1 MFYKKNLYLPYTMK
15 YIIDRCTHQL
25 HEKFDINEMLIHY
38 QSCKDLSSKNDENKK
53 QEQIDKMIS
62 AFNTQLDWDNKRI
75 KAYFDAVD
83 YIINGGIMDAISKI
97 EKASQKGY
105 YETNLIE
112 FSRDT
117 IISPNNTHNIKLLG
131 MIYHTKYNNFYLA
144 NKLPYLIDLIKNIL
158 MPYNIVFWKPKKDLW
173 VIQAKWN
180 NDILSNFNE
189 NDTLSNFNENY
200 TLSNFNENDTKIN
213 NLIEYVDNNDS
224 STDDGYYSD
233 ESDDSINKINYNIDK
248 TISSSLLYNNSIW
261 NEDENNIDKILPI
274 SINNNDKIE
283 LNKLPTILEWT
294 KSYSV

>member
-25 HEKFDINEMLIHY
+25 YNKFDINEMLIHY
-38 QSCKDLSSKNDENKK
+38 QSCKDLSSKNNENKK

-62 AFNTQLDWDNKRI
+62 SFNLQLDWDNKRI
-75 KAYFDAVD
+75 KAYFDAVN
-83 YIINGGIMDAISKI
+83 YIINGGFMNAISKI

-117 IISPNNTHNIKLLG
+117 IISQDNTHNIKLLG

-158 MPYNIVFWKPKKDLW
+158 KPYNIVFWKPKKDLW

-180 NDILSNFNE
+180 DDILSNLNDNE
-189 NDTLSNFNENY
+189 TLSNLNDND
-200 TLSNFNENDTKIN
+200 TQTNFNDNDTKNN
-213 NLIEYVDNNDS
+213 NLIEYVDNYNS

-233 ESDDSINKINYNIDK
+233 ESDYNINKINYVDQ
-248 TISSSLLYNNSIW
+248 TVSSSLLYDNSLW
-261 NEDENNIDKILPI
+261 NENEFDIDKILPI
-274 SINNNDKIE
+274 FNANNDKIE
-283 LNKLPTILEWT
+283 LNKQLPTILEWT
-294 KSYSV
+294 KSYNV

>member
-25 HEKFDINEMLIHY
+25 HEKIDINEMLIHY

-62 AFNTQLDWDNKRI
+62 AFNSQLDWDNKRI

-83 YIINGGIMDAISKI
+83 YIINGGFMDAKSKI

-180 NDILSNFNE
+180 ND
-189 NDTLSNFNENY
+189 

-213 NLIEYVDNNDS
+213 SLIEYVDNNDS
-224 STDDGYYSD
+224 STDDNYYSD
-233 ESDDSINKINYNIDK
+233 ESDDSINKINYSIDK
-248 TISSSLLYNNSIW
+248 SISSSLLYNNSIW

-274 SINNNDKIE
+274 YSNNNNKIE

>member
-25 HEKFDINEMLIHY
+25 HEKIDINEMLIHY

-83 YIINGGIMDAISKI
+83 YIINGGFMDAKSKI

-180 NDILSNFNE
+180 ND
-189 NDTLSNFNENY
+189 

-213 NLIEYVDNNDS
+213 SLIEYVDNNDS
-224 STDDGYYSD
+224 STDDNYYSD
-233 ESDDSINKINYNIDK
+233 ESDDSINKINYRIDK
-248 TISSSLLYNNSIW
+248 SISSSLLYNNSIW

-274 SINNNDKIE
+274 YSNNNDKIE

>member
-25 HEKFDINEMLIHY
+25 HEKIDINEMLIHY

-62 AFNTQLDWDNKRI
+62 AFNSQLDWDNKRI

-83 YIINGGIMDAISKI
+83 YIINGGFMDAKSKI

-180 NDILSNFNE
+180 ND
-189 NDTLSNFNENY
+189 

-213 NLIEYVDNNDS
+213 SLIEYVDNNDS
-224 STDDGYYSD
+224 STDDNYYSD
-233 ESDDSINKINYNIDK
+233 ESDDSINKINYSIDK
-248 TISSSLLYNNSIW
+248 SISSSLLYNNSIW

-274 SINNNDKIE
+274 YSNNNDKIE

>member
-25 HEKFDINEMLIHY
+25 HEKIDINEMLIHY

-62 AFNTQLDWDNKRI
+62 AFNSQLDWDNKRI

-83 YIINGGIMDAISKI
+83 YIINGGFMDAKSKI

-158 MPYNIVFWKPKKDLW
+158 MPYNIVFWKPKKNLW

-180 NDILSNFNE
+180 ND
-189 NDTLSNFNENY
+189 

-213 NLIEYVDNNDS
+213 SLIEYVDNNDS
-224 STDDGYYSD
+224 STDDNYYSD
-233 ESDDSINKINYNIDK
+233 ESDDSINKINYSIDK
-248 TISSSLLYNNSIW
+248 SISSSLLYNNSIW

-274 SINNNDKIE
+274 YSNNNDKIE